1 MHFNAPLIDLNLDKL
16 LYCQFII
23 SLDKHDGS
31 FNTLNVPSGNIYV
44 PNKLE
49 HVYLEVFNMIKRIKE
64 SKTLLKHISLNVD
77 YNFIIENATQ
87 KTWNNDKFQCEY
99 KKNDKTSR
107 I

>member
-1 MHFNAPLIDLNLDKL
+1 MNLDKL
-16 LYCQFII
+16 LCCLFII

-31 FNTLNVPSGNIYV
+31 FNTLKVPSGNIYV

-49 HVYLEVFNMIKRIKE
+49 HVSLEVFNMIKRIRE

-77 YNFIIENATQ
+77 YNFITENAMQ
-87 KTWNNDKFQCEY
+87 KTWNNDKFQCEC
-99 KKNDKTSR
+99 KKNDKTSC